1 MMHSKPSRRTNPAV
15 ASVGRCLKA
24 ALPALLVLAGL
35 AGCSD
40 DMEEL
45 QKKVAEI
52 RARPGER
59 IEPLPEIKPYDS
71 YAYNDANLRSPF
83 TPSAPA
89 RNDVANAIRPDTKR
103 QREFL
108 EQFPIDSMKM
118 VGTLSI
124 QGKNYGLVQGKDGL
138 VHRVLPGNYIG
149 QSDGRITG
157 ITSTKISIV
166 EIVPDGLGGYIERPA
181 ALALT
186 E

>member
-1 MMHSKPSRRTNPAV
+1 MMQSKPSRRATPATLGRSGLK
-15 ASVGRCLKA
+15 SV
-24 ALPALLVLAGL
+24 LPALLALVGL

-40 DMEEL
+40 DMDEL
-45 QKKVAEI
+45 HKKVAEI

-71 YAYNDANLRSPF
+71 YAYNDGNLRSPF

-89 RNDVANAIRPDTKR
+89 RSDVANAIRPDAKR

-118 VGTLSI
+118 VGTLSM
-124 QGKNYGLVQGKDGL
+124 QGRNYGLVQGKDGL

-149 QSDGRITG
+149 QNDGRITG
-157 ITSTKISIV
+157 ITGTKISIV